1 MLVERLMQVALLG
14 SEWVLWLLIVLSVFS
29 VAVMIERFWYFR
41 GNAAAWERLQARVEP
56 LLRTGDLKGLAD
68 VLGTWPG
75 SEAEVLRAGLDGARK
90 DREAAEK
97 MVHAALTTERQRLER
112 RLSVLGTL
120 GNNAPFIGLFGTVLG
135 IIQAFHDL
143 SLDTRGGAGTVMAGI
158 SEALV
163 ATAAGLFVAIPAVI
177 AYNYFVRR
185 TTRAIA
191 RAQAAADT
199 LIAFMPASGTAE
211 PMEPASPGGRV

>member
-1 MLVERLMQVALLG
+1 MLVEYLMQWTLLG
-14 SEWVLWLLIVLSVFS
+14 SEWVLWLLIGLPVVS
-29 VAVMIERFWYFR
+29 VAIMIERLWFFR
-41 GNAAAWERLQARVEP
+41 SNAAAWDRLQSRVEP
-56 LLRTGDLKGLAD
+56 LLRTGDLKALSE

-90 DREAAEK
+90 DRAAAEK
-97 MVHAALTTERQRLER
+97 MVHAALTLERQRMER

-135 IIQAFHDL
+135 IIRAFHDL
-143 SLDTRGGAGTVMAGI
+143 SLDTRGGAATVMAGI

-177 AYNYFVRR
+177 AYNYFMRR
-185 TTRAIA
+185 TARGIA

-199 LIAFMPASGTAE
+199 LIAFMPGPE
-211 PMEPASPGGRV
+211 GPR